1 MRYLKT
7 FESNTSDLIEE
18 IKSLLF
24 DLTDSHYDI
33 RCEVARITLSSERPI
48 FQICINLDENLY
60 NISQTLPNWS
70 VDVKVKY
77 FEKYADKL
85 IFVTTE
91 VKKLLNRLHSCDYK
105 ISRYEFVQ
113 RRNNDYYEIFVEKIT

>member
-33 RCEVARITLSSERPI
+33 RCDVSPMTYERPI
-48 FQICINLDENLY
+48 FQICINLDLNLY
-60 NISQTLPNWS
+60 NISQTLPNLS
-70 VDVKVKY
+70 EDFKVKY
-77 FEKYADKL
+77 FEKYEDKL

-91 VKKLLNRLHSCDYK
+91 VKNLLNRLESCDYK
-105 ISRYEFVQ
+105 INGYEFAQ
-113 RRNNDYYEIFVEKIT
+113 SRNNDYYEIFVEKIT